1 MRVNENLSKN
11 GIGVEVSEF
20 SLSDL
25 TAENIDFLRA
35 KWVEYGLI
43 VFPKLPLSHDEFK
56 DFALSFGEFG
66 DDPFISSLPDYP
78 NIAEIKRS
86 AKEKATPFGGTWHSD
101 WSFMKKPPSATL
113 LHSKIIPPVGGN
125 TLFANTEKAF
135 AALPDEMKDKLR
147 NLKVIHSAKIP
158 YADDGF
164 YALEKEE
171 RSMKILPSKEAKATF
186 SHPMIKIHPETKK
199 ECLFINPV
207 YAINIED
214 FSEDESQELLWELY
228 EHMIQDQ
235 FIYEHIWNENM
246 LIMWDNRT
254 VMHQATGGYDG
265 YDRLLHRI
273 TLAAL

>member
-1 MRVNENLSKN
+1 MRVSENLSKN
-11 GIGVEVSEF
+11 GIGVEVSDF

-25 TAENIDFLRA
+25 TIENISFLRS

-56 DFALSFGEFG
+56 DFALSFGNFG
-66 DDPFISSLPDYP
+66 DDPFISSLPEYP

-86 AKEKATPFGGTWHSD
+86 ANEKATPFGGTWHSD

-125 TLFANTEKAF
+125 TLFANTERSF
-135 AALPDEMKDKLR
+135 AALPEKMKTKLR

-207 YAINIED
+207 YTINIEG
-214 FSEDESQELLWELY
+214 FSEDESQQLLWELY
-228 EHMIQDQ
+228 EHMIQDK
-235 FIYEHIWNENM
+235 FVYEHVWNEDM

-254 VMHQATGGYDG
+254 VMHQASGGYDG

-273 TLAAL
+273 TLAAV

>member
-25 TAENIDFLRA
+25 TSENIAFLRS

-43 VFPKLPLSHDEFK
+43 VFPKLRLSHNEFK
-56 DFALSFGEFG
+56 DFALSFGDFG
-66 DDPFISSLPDYP
+66 DDPFISSLPDHP

-86 AKEKATPFGGTWHSD
+86 ANEKATPFGGTWHSD

-125 TLFANTEKAF
+125 TLFANTERSF
-135 AALPDEMKDKLR
+135 AVLPEEMKNKLR

-207 YAINIED
+207 YTINIEG
-214 FSEDESQELLWELY
+214 FSEDKSQQLLWELY

-235 FIYEHIWNENM
+235 FVYEHAWNEDM

-254 VMHQATGGYDG
+254 VMHQAMGGYDG

-273 TLAAL
+273 TLAAV

>member
-113 LHSKIIPPVGGN
+113 LHSKIIPPFGGN

-171 RSMKILPSKEAKATF
+171 RSMKLLPSKEAKATF

-207 YAINIED
+207 YTINIEG
-214 FSEDESQELLWELY
+214 FSEDESQQLLWELY

-235 FIYEHIWNENM
+235 FIYEHVWNENM

>member
-66 DDPFISSLPDYP
+66 DDPFISSLPNYP

-135 AALPDEMKDKLR
+135 AALPDKMKDKLR

-207 YAINIED
+207 YTINIEG
-214 FSEDESQELLWELY
+214 FSEDKSQQLLWELY

-235 FIYEHIWNENM
+235 FIYEHVWNENM

-254 VMHQATGGYDG
+254 VMHHATGGYDG

>member
-1 MRVNENLSKN
+1 MRLSENLSKN
-11 GIGVEVSEF
+11 GIGVEVSDF
-20 SLSDL
+20 SLTDL
-25 TAENIDFLRA
+25 TRENISFLRS

-56 DFALSFGEFG
+56 DFALSFGVFG

-86 AKEKATPFGGTWHSD
+86 ANEKATPFGGTWHSD
-101 WSFMKKPPSATL
+101 WSFMNKPPSATL

-125 TLFANTEKAF
+125 TLFANTERSF
-135 AALPDEMKDKLR
+135 AALPEEMKNKLR
-147 NLKVIHSAKIP
+147 KLKVIHSAKIP

-186 SHPMIKIHPETKK
+186 SHPLVKIHPETNK

-207 YAINIED
+207 YTINVEG
-214 FSEDESQELLWELY
+214 FSEDASQQLLWELY
-228 EHMIQDQ
+228 EHMIQDR
-235 FIYEHIWNENM
+235 FVYEHVWNDDM

-273 TLAAL
+273 TLAAV

>member
-25 TAENIDFLRA
+25 TAENIAFLRA

-66 DDPFISSLPDYP
+66 DDPFISSIPDYP

-207 YAINIED
+207 YTINIED
-214 FSEDESQELLWELY
+214 FSEDESQQLLWELY

-235 FIYEHIWNENM
+235 FIYEHVWNENM

>member
-1 MRVNENLSKN
+1 MRVSENLSKN
-11 GIGVEVSEF
+11 GIGVEVSDF
-20 SLSDL
+20 SLADL
-25 TAENIDFLRA
+25 TRENISFLRS

-56 DFALSFGEFG
+56 DFALSFGDFG

-125 TLFANTEKAF
+125 TLFANTEKSF
-135 AALPDEMKDKLR
+135 AALPEDMKNRLR

-171 RSMKILPSKEAKATF
+171 RSMKILPSKEAKATY
-186 SHPMIKIHPETKK
+186 SHPMVKIHPETNK

-207 YAINIED
+207 YTINIEG
-214 FSEDESQELLWELY
+214 FSEDKSQQLLWELY
-228 EHMIQDQ
+228 EHMIQEQ
-235 FIYEHIWNENM
+235 FVYEHVWNDDM

-273 TLAAL
+273 TLAAV

>member
-1 MRVNENLSKN
+1 MRVSENLSKN
-11 GIGVEVSEF
+11 GIGVEVTDF

-25 TAENIDFLRA
+25 TEENISFLRS

-56 DFALSFGEFG
+56 DFALSFGDFG

-86 AKEKATPFGGTWHSD
+86 ANEKATPFGGTWHSD

-125 TLFANTEKAF
+125 TLFANTERSF
-135 AALPDEMKDKLR
+135 AALPEEMKNKLR

-186 SHPMIKIHPETKK
+186 SHPMVKIHPETNK

-207 YAINIED
+207 YTINVED
-214 FSEDESQELLWELY
+214 FSEDESQQLLWELY
-228 EHMIQDQ
+228 EHMIKDQ
-235 FIYEHIWNENM
+235 FVYEHVWNDDM

-273 TLAAL
+273 TLAAV

>member
-1 MRVNENLSKN
+1 MRVSEDLSKN
-11 GIGVEVSEF
+11 GIGVKVSDF

-25 TAENIDFLRA
+25 TEKNISFLRS

-56 DFALSFGEFG
+56 EFALSFGDFG

-86 AKEKATPFGGTWHSD
+86 ANEKATPFGGTWHSD

-125 TLFANTEKAF
+125 TLFANTERSF
-135 AALPDEMKDKLR
+135 AALPEKMKNKLR

-164 YALEKEE
+164 YALEKEK

-207 YAINIED
+207 YTINIEG
-214 FSEDESQELLWELY
+214 FSEDESQQLLWELY

-235 FIYEHIWNENM
+235 FVYEHAWNEDM

-254 VMHQATGGYDG
+254 VMHQAMGGYDG

-273 TLAAL
+273 TLAAV

>member
-1 MRVNENLSKN
+1 MRVSENLSKN

-20 SLSDL
+20 SLTDL
-25 TAENIDFLRA
+25 TEENISFLRS

-56 DFALSFGEFG
+56 EFALSFGSFG

-86 AKEKATPFGGTWHSD
+86 ANEKATPFGGTWHSD

-125 TLFANTEKAF
+125 TIFANTEKAF
-135 AALPDEMKDKLR
+135 AALPEEMKNKLR
-147 NLKVIHSAKIP
+147 SLKVIHSAKIP

-171 RSMKILPSKEAKATF
+171 RSMKILPSKEAKASY

-207 YAINIED
+207 YTINIED
-214 FSEDESQELLWELY
+214 LSEDASQQLLWELY

-235 FIYEHIWNENM
+235 FVYEHVWNEDM

-273 TLAAL
+273 TLAAV

>member
-1 MRVNENLSKN
+1 MRVSENLSKN
-11 GIGVEVSEF
+11 GIGVEVSDF

-25 TAENIDFLRA
+25 TEDNISFLRS

-56 DFALSFGEFG
+56 DFALSFGNFG

-86 AKEKATPFGGTWHSD
+86 ANEKATPFGGTWHSD

-125 TLFANTEKAF
+125 TLFANTEKSF
-135 AALPDEMKDKLR
+135 AALPEKMKNKLR

-207 YAINIED
+207 YSINIEG

-228 EHMIQDQ
+228 EHMTQDK
-235 FIYEHIWNENM
+235 FVYEHVWNEDM

-254 VMHQATGGYDG
+254 VMHQASGGYDG

-273 TLAAL
+273 TLAAV

>member
-1 MRVNENLSKN
+1 MRVSENLSKN
-11 GIGVEVSEF
+11 GIGVEVSDF

-25 TAENIDFLRA
+25 TEENISFLRS

-56 DFALSFGEFG
+56 DFALSFGNFG

-86 AKEKATPFGGTWHSD
+86 ANEKATPFGGTWHSD

-125 TLFANTEKAF
+125 TLFANTEKSF
-135 AALPDEMKDKLR
+135 TALPEKMKNKLR

-186 SHPMIKIHPETKK
+186 SHPMVKIHPETNK

-207 YAINIED
+207 YTINIEG
-214 FSEDESQELLWELY
+214 FSEDESQQLLWELY
-228 EHMIQDQ
+228 EHMIQDK
-235 FIYEHIWNENM
+235 FVYEHVWNEDM

-254 VMHQATGGYDG
+254 VMHQAMGGYDG

-273 TLAAL
+273 TLAAV

>member
-1 MRVNENLSKN
+1 MRVSENLSKN
-11 GIGVEVSEF
+11 GIGVEVTDF

-25 TAENIDFLRA
+25 TEENISFLRS

-56 DFALSFGEFG
+56 DFALSFGDFG

-86 AKEKATPFGGTWHSD
+86 ANEKATPFGGTWHSD

-125 TLFANTEKAF
+125 TLFANTEKSF
-135 AALPDEMKDKLR
+135 AALPEKMKNRLR

-171 RSMKILPSKEAKATF
+171 RSMKILPSKEAKATY
-186 SHPMIKIHPETKK
+186 SHPMVKIHPETNK

-207 YAINIED
+207 YTINIEG
-214 FSEDESQELLWELY
+214 FSEDESQQLLWKLY
-228 EHMIQDQ
+228 EHMIQEQ
-235 FIYEHIWNENM
+235 FVYEHVWNEDM

-273 TLAAL
+273 TLAAV

>member
-1 MRVNENLSKN
+1 MRVSENLSKN
-11 GIGVEVSEF
+11 GIGVEVSDF
-20 SLSDL
+20 SLADL
-25 TAENIDFLRA
+25 TRENISFLRS
-35 KWVEYGLI
+35 KWVDYGLI

-56 DFALSFGEFG
+56 DFALSFGDFG

-86 AKEKATPFGGTWHSD
+86 ANEKATPFGGTWHSD

-125 TLFANTEKAF
+125 TLFANTEKSF
-135 AALPDEMKDKLR
+135 AALPEDMKNRLR

-186 SHPMIKIHPETKK
+186 SHPMVKIHPETNK

-207 YAINIED
+207 YTINIEG
-214 FSEDESQELLWELY
+214 FSEDESQQLLWELY
-228 EHMIQDQ
+228 EHMIQDK
-235 FIYEHIWNENM
+235 FVYEHVWNEDM

-254 VMHQATGGYDG
+254 IMHQAMGGYDG

-273 TLAAL
+273 TLAAV

>member
-1 MRVNENLSKN
+1 MRVSENLSKN
-11 GIGVEVSEF
+11 GIGVEVSDF
-20 SLSDL
+20 SLADL
-25 TAENIDFLRA
+25 TQENISFLRS

-43 VFPKLPLSHDEFK
+43 VFPELPLSHDEFK
-56 DFALSFGEFG
+56 DFALSFGDFG
-66 DDPFISSLPDYP
+66 DDPFISSLQDFP

-86 AKEKATPFGGTWHSD
+86 ANEKATPFGGTWHSD

-125 TLFANTEKAF
+125 TLFANTEKSF
-135 AALPDEMKDKLR
+135 AALPEKMKNKLR

-186 SHPMIKIHPETKK
+186 SHPMIKIHPETNK

-207 YAINIED
+207 YTINVEGY
-214 FSEDESQELLWELY
+214 SEDESQQLLWELY

-235 FIYEHIWNENM
+235 FVYEHVWNEDM

-273 TLAAL
+273 TLAAV

>member
-1 MRVNENLSKN
+1 MRVSENLSKN
-11 GIGVEVSEF
+11 GIGVEVTDF
-20 SLSDL
+20 SLADL
-25 TAENIDFLRA
+25 TEENISFLRS

-43 VFPKLPLSHDEFK
+43 VFPKIPLSHDEFK
-56 DFALSFGEFG
+56 DFALSFGDFG

-86 AKEKATPFGGTWHSD
+86 ANEKATPFGGTWHSD

-125 TLFANTEKAF
+125 TLFANTEKSF
-135 AALPDEMKDKLR
+135 AALPEDMKNRLR

-186 SHPMIKIHPETKK
+186 SHPMVKIHPETNK

-207 YAINIED
+207 YTINIEGL
-214 FSEDESQELLWELY
+214 SEDESQQLLWELY
-228 EHMIQDQ
+228 EHMIKDQ
-235 FIYEHIWNENM
+235 FVYEHVWNDDM

-273 TLAAL
+273 TLAAV

>member
-1 MRVNENLSKN
+1 MRVSENLSKN
-11 GIGVEVSEF
+11 GIGVEVTDF

-25 TAENIDFLRA
+25 TEENISFLRS

-56 DFALSFGEFG
+56 DFALSFGDFG

-86 AKEKATPFGGTWHSD
+86 ANEKATPFGGTWHSD

-125 TLFANTEKAF
+125 TLFANTERSF
-135 AALPDEMKDKLR
+135 AALPEEMKNKLR

-171 RSMKILPSKEAKATF
+171 RSMKILPSKEAKATY
-186 SHPMIKIHPETKK
+186 SHPMVKIHPETNK

-207 YAINIED
+207 YTINIEG
-214 FSEDESQELLWELY
+214 FSEDESQQLLWELY
-228 EHMIQDQ
+228 EHMIQEQ
-235 FIYEHIWNENM
+235 FVYEHVWNEDM

-273 TLAAL
+273 TLAAV

>member
-1 MRVNENLSKN
+1 MRVSENLSKN
-11 GIGVEVSEF
+11 GIGVEVSDF
-20 SLSDL
+20 SLTDL
-25 TAENIDFLRA
+25 TRENISFLRS

-56 DFALSFGEFG
+56 DFALSFGDFG

-86 AKEKATPFGGTWHSD
+86 ANEKATPFGGTWHSD

-125 TLFANTEKAF
+125 TLFANTEKSF
-135 AALPDEMKDKLR
+135 SALPEEMKNKLR

-186 SHPMIKIHPETKK
+186 SHPMVKIHPETNK

-207 YAINIED
+207 YTINIEG
-214 FSEDESQELLWELY
+214 FSEDKSQQLLWELY
-228 EHMIQDQ
+228 EHMIQEQ
-235 FIYEHIWNENM
+235 FVYEHVWNEDM

-273 TLAAL
+273 TLAEV

>member
-1 MRVNENLSKN
+1 MRVSENLSKN
-11 GIGVEVSEF
+11 GIGVEVTDF

-25 TAENIDFLRA
+25 TEENISFLRS
-35 KWVEYGLI
+35 KWIEYGLI

-56 DFALSFGEFG
+56 DFALSFGDFG

-86 AKEKATPFGGTWHSD
+86 ANEKATPFGGTWHSD

-125 TLFANTEKAF
+125 TLFANTERSF
-135 AALPDEMKDKLR
+135 AALPEEMKNKLR

-186 SHPMIKIHPETKK
+186 SHPMVKIHPETNK

-207 YAINIED
+207 YTINVEG
-214 FSEDESQELLWELY
+214 FSEDESQQLLWELY
-228 EHMIQDQ
+228 EHMIKDQ
-235 FIYEHIWNENM
+235 FVYEHVWNDDM

-273 TLAAL
+273 TLAAV

>member
-25 TAENIDFLRA
+25 TSEKIAFLRA

-56 DFALSFGEFG
+56 NFALSFGEFG

-113 LHSKIIPPVGGN
+113 LHSKIIPPIGGN
-125 TLFANTEKAF
+125 TLFANTEIAF
-135 AALPDEMKDKLR
+135 AALPDKMKDKLR

-207 YAINIED
+207 YTINIEG
-214 FSEDESQELLWELY
+214 FSEDESQQLLWELY

-235 FIYEHIWNENM
+235 FIYEHVWKENM

-265 YDRLLHRI
+265 HDRLLHRI

>member
-1 MRVNENLSKN
+1 MRVSENLSKN
-11 GIGVEVSEF
+11 GIGVEVSDF
-20 SLSDL
+20 SLADL
-25 TAENIDFLRA
+25 TEKNISFLRS

-43 VFPKLPLSHDEFK
+43 VFPNLPLSHDEFK
-56 DFALSFGEFG
+56 DFALSFGNFG

-86 AKEKATPFGGTWHSD
+86 ANEKATPFGGTWHSD

-113 LHSKIIPPVGGN
+113 LHSKVIPPIGGN
-125 TLFANTEKAF
+125 TFFANTEKAF
-135 AALPDEMKDKLR
+135 SSLPEEMKNKLR
-147 NLKVIHSAKIP
+147 SLKVIHSAKIP

-186 SHPMIKIHPETKK
+186 THPMVKIHPETNK

-207 YAINIED
+207 YTINIEG
-214 FSEDESQELLWELY
+214 FSEDESQQLLWELY

-235 FIYEHIWNENM
+235 FVYEHVWNEDM

-273 TLAAL
+273 TLAAV

>member
-1 MRVNENLSKN
+1 MRVSENLSKN
-11 GIGVEVSEF
+11 GIGVEVSDF

-25 TAENIDFLRA
+25 TEENISFLRS

-56 DFALSFGEFG
+56 NFALSFGNFG

-86 AKEKATPFGGTWHSD
+86 ANEKATPFGGTWHSD

-125 TLFANTEKAF
+125 TLFANTEKSF
-135 AALPDEMKDKLR
+135 AALPEKMKNKLR

-207 YAINIED
+207 YTINIEG

-228 EHMIQDQ
+228 EHMTQDK
-235 FIYEHIWNENM
+235 FVYEHVWNEDM

-254 VMHQATGGYDG
+254 VMHQASGGYDG

-273 TLAAL
+273 TLAAV

>member
-11 GIGVEVSEF
+11 GIGVEVSDF

-25 TAENIDFLRA
+25 TAENVAFLRS

-56 DFALSFGEFG
+56 DFALSFGNFG

-86 AKEKATPFGGTWHSD
+86 ANEKATPFGGTWHSD

-135 AALPDEMKDKLR
+135 AALPEKMKDKLR

-207 YAINIED
+207 YTINIEG
-214 FSEDESQELLWELY
+214 FSEDESQQLLWELY

-235 FIYEHIWNENM
+235 FVYEHVWNEDM

-265 YDRLLHRI
+265 FDRLLHRI
-273 TLAAL
+273 TLAAV

>member
-1 MRVNENLSKN
+1 MRVSENLSKN

-20 SLSDL
+20 SLTDL
-25 TAENIDFLRA
+25 TEENISFLRS

-56 DFALSFGEFG
+56 EFALSFGNFG

-86 AKEKATPFGGTWHSD
+86 ANEKATPFGGTWHSD

-125 TLFANTEKAF
+125 TIFANTEKAF
-135 AALPDEMKDKLR
+135 AALPEEMKNKLR
-147 NLKVIHSAKIP
+147 SLKVIHSAKIP

-171 RSMKILPSKEAKATF
+171 RSMKILPSKEAKASY

-207 YAINIED
+207 YTINIED
-214 FSEDESQELLWELY
+214 LSEDASQQLLWELY

-235 FIYEHIWNENM
+235 FVYEHVWNEDM

-254 VMHQATGGYDG
+254 VMHQASGGYDG

-273 TLAAL
+273 TLAAV

>member
-1 MRVNENLSKN
+1 MRVSENLSKN
-11 GIGVEVSEF
+11 GIGVEVTDF
-20 SLSDL
+20 SLTDL
-25 TAENIDFLRA
+25 TEENISFLRS

-43 VFPKLPLSHDEFK
+43 VFPELPLSHDEFK
-56 DFALSFGEFG
+56 DFALSFGDFG

-86 AKEKATPFGGTWHSD
+86 ADEKATPFGGTWHSD
-101 WSFMKKPPSATL
+101 WSFMNKPPSATL

-125 TLFANTEKAF
+125 TLFANTERSF
-135 AALPDEMKDKLR
+135 AALPEEMKNKLR

-186 SHPMIKIHPETKK
+186 SHPMVKIHPETNK

-207 YAINIED
+207 YTINVEG
-214 FSEDESQELLWELY
+214 FSEDESQQLLWELY
-228 EHMIQDQ
+228 EHMIQDR
-235 FIYEHIWNENM
+235 FVYEHVWNDDM

-273 TLAAL
+273 TLAAV

>member
-1 MRVNENLSKN
+1 MRLSENLSKN
-11 GIGVEVSEF
+11 GIGVEVTDF
-20 SLSDL
+20 SLADL
-25 TAENIDFLRA
+25 TEENISFLRS

-56 DFALSFGEFG
+56 DFALSFGDFG

-86 AKEKATPFGGTWHSD
+86 ANEKATPFGGTWHSD

-125 TLFANTEKAF
+125 TLFANTEKSF
-135 AALPDEMKDKLR
+135 AALPEKMKNRLR

-171 RSMKILPSKEAKATF
+171 RSMKILPSKEAKATY
-186 SHPMIKIHPETKK
+186 SHPMVKIHPETNK

-207 YAINIED
+207 YSINIEG
-214 FSEDESQELLWELY
+214 FSEDESQQLLWELY
-228 EHMIQDQ
+228 EHMIQEQ
-235 FIYEHIWNENM
+235 FVYEHVWNEDM

-273 TLAAL
+273 TLAAV

>member
-1 MRVNENLSKN
+1 MRVSENLSKN
-11 GIGVEVSEF
+11 GIGVEVSDF

-25 TAENIDFLRA
+25 TEENISFLRS

-56 DFALSFGEFG
+56 DFALSFGNFG

-86 AKEKATPFGGTWHSD
+86 ANEKATPFGGTWHSD

-125 TLFANTEKAF
+125 TLFANTEKSF
-135 AALPDEMKDKLR
+135 AALPEKMKNKLR

-207 YAINIED
+207 YTINIEG

-228 EHMIQDQ
+228 EHMTQDK
-235 FIYEHIWNENM
+235 FVYEHIWNEDM

-254 VMHQATGGYDG
+254 VMHQASGGYDG

-273 TLAAL
+273 TLAAV

>member
-25 TAENIDFLRA
+25 TAENIAFLRA

-207 YAINIED
+207 YTINIEGY
-214 FSEDESQELLWELY
+214 SEDESQQLLWELY

-235 FIYEHIWNENM
+235 FIYEHVWNENM

>member
-11 GIGVEVSEF
+11 GIGVEVSDF

-25 TAENIDFLRA
+25 TEENIAFLRS

-56 DFALSFGEFG
+56 DFALNFGDFG

-86 AKEKATPFGGTWHSD
+86 ANEKATPFGGTWHSD

-125 TLFANTEKAF
+125 TLFANTEKSF
-135 AALPDEMKDKLR
+135 AALPEKMKNKLR

-207 YAINIED
+207 YTINIEG

-228 EHMIQDQ
+228 EHMTQDK
-235 FIYEHIWNENM
+235 FVYEHVWNEDM

-254 VMHQATGGYDG
+254 VMHQASGGYDG

-273 TLAAL
+273 TLAAV

>member
-1 MRVNENLSKN
+1 MRVSENLSKN
-11 GIGVEVSEF
+11 GIGVEVTDF

-25 TAENIDFLRA
+25 TEENISFLRS

-43 VFPKLPLSHDEFK
+43 VFPELPLSHDEFK
-56 DFALSFGEFG
+56 DFALSFGDFG

-86 AKEKATPFGGTWHSD
+86 ANEKATPFGGTWHSD

-125 TLFANTEKAF
+125 TLFANTEKSF
-135 AALPDEMKDKLR
+135 AALPEKMKNKLR

-171 RSMKILPSKEAKATF
+171 RSMKILPSKEAKATY
-186 SHPMIKIHPETKK
+186 SHPMVKIHPETNK

-207 YAINIED
+207 YTINVEG
-214 FSEDESQELLWELY
+214 FSEDESQQLLWELY
-228 EHMIQDQ
+228 EHMIKDQ
-235 FIYEHIWNENM
+235 FVYEHVWNDDM

-273 TLAAL
+273 TLAAV

>member
-11 GIGVEVSEF
+11 GIGVEVSDF

-25 TAENIDFLRA
+25 TEENIDFLRS

-56 DFALSFGEFG
+56 DFALNFGDFG

-78 NIAEIKRS
+78 NIAEIKRG
-86 AKEKATPFGGTWHSD
+86 ANEKATPFGGTWHSD

-125 TLFANTEKAF
+125 TLFANTERSF
-135 AALPDEMKDKLR
+135 AALPDEMKNRLR

-186 SHPMIKIHPETKK
+186 SHPMVKIHPETNK

-207 YAINIED
+207 YTINIEG
-214 FSEDESQELLWELY
+214 FSEDESQQLLWELY
-228 EHMIQDQ
+228 EHMIQDK
-235 FIYEHIWNENM
+235 FVYEHVWNEDM

-273 TLAAL
+273 TLAAV

>member
-1 MRVNENLSKN
+1 MRVSENLSKN
-11 GIGVEVSEF
+11 GIGVEVSDF
-20 SLSDL
+20 SLADL
-25 TAENIDFLRA
+25 TRENISFLRS
-35 KWVEYGLI
+35 KWVNYGLI

-56 DFALSFGEFG
+56 DFALSFGDFG

-86 AKEKATPFGGTWHSD
+86 ANEKATPFGGTWHSD

-113 LHSKIIPPVGGN
+113 LHSKIIPPIGGN
-125 TLFANTEKAF
+125 TLFANTEKSF
-135 AALPDEMKDKLR
+135 AALPEEMKNKLR
-147 NLKVIHSAKIP
+147 NLQVIHSAKIP

-186 SHPMIKIHPETKK
+186 SHPMVKIHPETNK

-207 YAINIED
+207 YTINVEG
-214 FSEDESQELLWELY
+214 FSEDESQQLLWELY
-228 EHMIQDQ
+228 EHMIQDK
-235 FIYEHIWNENM
+235 FIYEHVWNEDM

-273 TLAAL
+273 TLAAV

>member
-1 MRVNENLSKN
+1 MRVSENLSKN
-11 GIGVEVSEF
+11 GIGVEVNDF

-25 TAENIDFLRA
+25 TEENISFLRS
-35 KWVEYGLI
+35 KWIEYGLI
-43 VFPKLPLSHDEFK
+43 VFPELPLSHDEFK
-56 DFALSFGEFG
+56 DFALSFGDFG

-86 AKEKATPFGGTWHSD
+86 ANEKATPFGGTWHSD

-125 TLFANTEKAF
+125 TLFANTEKSF
-135 AALPDEMKDKLR
+135 AALPEEMKNKLR

-171 RSMKILPSKEAKATF
+171 RSMKILPSKEAKATY
-186 SHPMIKIHPETKK
+186 SHPMVKIHPETNK

-207 YAINIED
+207 YTINIEG
-214 FSEDESQELLWELY
+214 FSEDESQQLLWELY
-228 EHMIQDQ
+228 EHMIQEQ
-235 FIYEHIWNENM
+235 FVYEHVWNEDM

-273 TLAAL
+273 TLAAV

>member
-1 MRVNENLSKN
+1 MRVSENLSKN
-11 GIGVEVSEF
+11 GIGVEVSDF
-20 SLSDL
+20 SISDL
-25 TAENIDFLRA
+25 TKENISFLRS
-35 KWVEYGLI
+35 KWTEYGLI
-43 VFPKLPLSHDEFK
+43 IFPKLPLSHEDFK
-56 DFALSFGEFG
+56 KFALSFGDFG
-66 DDPFISSLPDYP
+66 DDPFISSLPEYP

-86 AKEKATPFGGTWHSD
+86 ANEKATPFGGTWHSD
-101 WSFMKKPPSATL
+101 WSFMKYPPSGTL

-135 AALPDEMKDKLR
+135 ADLPDKTKDKLR
-147 NLKVIHSAKIP
+147 KLNVIHSAKIP

-186 SHPMIKIHPETKK
+186 SHPMVKVHPETNK

-207 YAINIED
+207 YTINIEN
-214 FSEDESQELLWELY
+214 FSEDESQQLLWELY
-228 EHMIQDQ
+228 EHMIQEK
-235 FIYEHIWNENM
+235 FVYEHVWNEDM

-273 TLAAL
+273 TLAAV

>member
-1 MRVNENLSKN
+1 MRVSENLSKN
-11 GIGVEVSEF
+11 GIGVEVTDF
-20 SLSDL
+20 SLADL
-25 TAENIDFLRA
+25 TEENISFLRS

-56 DFALSFGEFG
+56 DFALSFGDFG

-86 AKEKATPFGGTWHSD
+86 ANEKATPFGGTWHSD

-125 TLFANTEKAF
+125 TLFANTERSF
-135 AALPDEMKDKLR
+135 AALPEEMKNKLR

-186 SHPMIKIHPETKK
+186 SHPMVKIHPETNK

-207 YAINIED
+207 YTINVEG
-214 FSEDESQELLWELY
+214 FSEDESQQLLWELY

-235 FIYEHIWNENM
+235 FVYEHVWNEDM

-273 TLAAL
+273 TLAAV

>member
-1 MRVNENLSKN
+1 MRVSENLSKN
-11 GIGVEVSEF
+11 GIGVEVTDF

-25 TAENIDFLRA
+25 TEENISFLRS

-56 DFALSFGEFG
+56 EFALSFGDFG
-66 DDPFISSLPDYP
+66 DDPFISSLPNYP

-86 AKEKATPFGGTWHSD
+86 ANEKATPFGGTWHSD

-125 TLFANTEKAF
+125 TLFANTEKSF
-135 AALPDEMKDKLR
+135 AALPEEMKNKLR
-147 NLKVIHSAKIP
+147 KLKVIHSAKIP

-186 SHPMIKIHPETKK
+186 SHPMVKIHPETNK

-207 YAINIED
+207 YTINVEG
-214 FSEDESQELLWELY
+214 FSDDESQQLLWELY

-235 FIYEHIWNENM
+235 FVYEHVWNEDM

-273 TLAAL
+273 TLAAV